1 MPPAA
6 KAEFLL
12 SNEKVRDW
20 HLLEAERLWLHIVIT
35 SSPSWASKENTIT
48 RLNSICVP
56 CARVFYDALIAE
68 NVLDVRWHSVSNE
81 TVSNVEQLMLLT
93 VVGNPPDTNV

>member
-20 HLLEAERLWLHIVIT
+20 HLLEAERLASHFHGIVIT
-35 SSPSWASKENTIT
+35 SLPSWASKENTIT
-48 RLNSICVP
+48 RLYSICVP
-56 CARVFYDALIAE
+56 RLEESRKRVFYDAL
-68 NVLDVRWHSVSNE
+68 LQKTFWMFDGTR
-81 TVSNVEQLMLLT
+81 
-93 VVGNPPDTNV
+93 

>member
-1 MPPAA
+1 MFPAL
-6 KAEFLL
+6 K
-12 SNEKVRDW
+12 S
-20 HLLEAERLWLHIVIT
+20 LE
-35 SSPSWASKENTIT
+35 
-48 RLNSICVP
+48 
-56 CARVFYDALIAE
+56 RVFYDALFAE